1 MSNKRKKYEKHPYSV
16 RLQVVAKVLCEHL
29 PLRTTG
35 KMFDVNPRQVKYW
48 VSLYSRYGEEG
59 LRMQHRYYPVDF
71 KYKVLQDVF
80 ENHLSLQEAA
90 LKYGIPSP
98 STVLMWQ
105 RKYKNVG
112 LSGLHGGSRLW
123 FEDMITKE
131 NDLFKE
137 PEEFVDPKP
146 KDNKDLLKE
155 IELLKAEN
163 AYLKKLRAL
172 VQERIARESKKGLP
186 PSKN

>member
-90 LKYGIPSP
+90 LKYEKIFIFIHIFTAIGKKFCSRQRFQLQ
-98 STVLMWQ
+98 VL
-105 RKYKNVG
+105 RTNP
-112 LSGLHGGSRLW
+112 HRL
-123 FEDMITKE
+123 
-131 NDLFKE
+131 
-137 PEEFVDPKP
+137 
-146 KDNKDLLKE
+146 LL
-155 IELLKAEN
+155 
-163 AYLKKLRAL
+163 
-172 VQERIARESKKGLP
+172 
-186 PSKN
+186 

>member
-105 RKYKNVG
+105 RKYKNV
-112 LSGLHGGSRLW
+112 
-123 FEDMITKE
+123 
-131 NDLFKE
+131 
-137 PEEFVDPKP
+137 
-146 KDNKDLLKE
+146 LKE

>member
-80 ENHLSLQEAA
+80 ENHFSIHTPHFAESLFQ
-90 LKYGIPSP
+90 
-98 STVLMWQ
+98 T
-105 RKYKNVG
+105 
-112 LSGLHGGSRLW
+112 LSGMYQKNIFAIRTPY
-123 FEDMITKE
+123 FVVYI
-131 NDLFKE
+131 
-137 PEEFVDPKP
+137 PEFGCHIRYG
-146 KDNKDLLKE
+146 NLIL
-155 IELLKAEN
+155 I
-163 AYLKKLRAL
+163 L
-172 VQERIARESKKGLP
+172 VKVPQIVTYIL
-186 PSKN
+186 